1 MNEWTSSPVSKLA
14 EITSG
19 GTPSRTIDE
28 FWDGHIPWVT
38 PTDITSCRTNYL
50 HDTKEKITAKGLAAS
65 SATLLPK
72 GALLFTSRATIGEM
86 KIAVNPVA
94 TNQGF
99 KSLSPKPG
107 VDGLFLFYQ
116 VCRLKSEFIRFGA
129 GSTFPEIN
137 RKDTARV
144 EIPHPVNPTVQKK
157 IAKILQT
164 VDETIEQTEAL
175 IEKYSLVKAG
185 MMHDLF
191 TRGLTPD
198 GKLRPPREEAP
209 DLYKNTPIGW
219 IPTEWDAK
227 TSSELLKSGILVGI
241 QDGNHGEIHPKKSD
255 FVNDG
260 IPFIMASNISKGAID
275 YEAANKISRK
285 QYESLRIGFSKP
297 GDVLLSH
304 KASIGFVAVVPP
316 ELEEL
321 MLTPQ
326 VTYYRPSDGIR
337 SDYLADFLRSAKFQR
352 PLKGLAQQS
361 TRDYIGIQAQK
372 ALTIHYPLAQLEQA
386 EISKRLGTLEQKI
399 SKNRDYLK
407 KLLVQ
412 KSGLM
417 RDLLTGEVTVKVDEP
432 EAAHV

>member
-19 GTPSRTIDE
+19 GTPSRIIDE
-28 FWDGHIPWVT
+28 FWNGDIPWVT
-38 PTDITSCRTNYL
+38 PTDITACRTNYL

-72 GALLFTSRATIGEM
+72 GSLLFTSRATIGEM

-99 KSLSPKPG
+99 KSLSPKPS

-157 IAKILQT
+157 ISTILQT
-164 VDETIEQTEAL
+164 IDEAIEQTEAL
-175 IEKYSLVKAG
+175 IEKFSLVKAG

-209 DLYKNTPIGW
+209 DLYKETPIGW
-219 IPTEWDAK
+219 IPKEWDTSHLAAK
-227 TSSELLKSGILVGI
+227 SLPGTQHLKTGPFGSSLKGEHWVNEGHPVITIGALGEGEFTASELLFIGDNDAKRLSYFKLKEGEVVFSRVADVGRSVVI
-241 QDGNHGEIHPKKSD
+241 EEDQVGWIMSSNLMRIALNKKSALPHFLQLQLATD
-255 FVNDG
+255 SRLKKQIRQKVNAGGRDVANSDILNRLLFVWPD
-260 IPFIMASNISKGAID
+260 PD
-275 YEAANKISRK
+275 E
-285 QYESLRIGFSKP
+285 
-297 GDVLLSH
+297 
-304 KASIGFVAVVPP
+304 
-316 ELEEL
+316 
-321 MLTPQ
+321 
-326 VTYYRPSDGIR
+326 
-337 SDYLADFLRSAKFQR
+337 
-352 PLKGLAQQS
+352 
-361 TRDYIGIQAQK
+361 QK
-372 ALTIHYPLAQLEQA
+372 AIVERAMAIENRTRA
-386 EISKRLGTLEQKI
+386 ERTK
-399 SKNRDYLK
+399 LK
-407 KLLVQ
+407 KLYDQ
-412 KSGLM
+412 KTGLM
-417 RDLLTGEVTVKVDEP
+417 HDLLTGEVLVEAVKP